1 MAEVV
6 GLVAS
11 IVQIAGTGAK
21 LSTTLYNYT
30 TSAARADQ
38 DITDLADDV
47 ESTSSALEGVGKV
60 LETEDAKSIVSA
72 RAVQD
77 ANKIIKRC
85 EDIFGDIMELVEKR
99 RSKTT
104 KDGKKALG
112 MVGKLAWP
120 LKEQRVE
127 LHKKRLENLK
137 ISLLL
142 LLAVL
147 KLAQDQA
154 RG

>member
-1 MAEVV
+1 MAEII

-21 LSTTLYNYT
+21 LSTVLYNYT
-30 TSAARADQ
+30 VSAARADQ

-85 EDIFGDIMELVEKR
+85 EDIFRDILELVEKR
-99 RSKTT
+99 RTKT